1 MKLIHISDLHLGKR
15 INEFSLLEDQRYIL
29 EQIVKICVEEH
40 ADALLLAGDIYD
52 RPIPPAEAVM
62 MLDWFFNALV
72 SQKIQVCAISGN
84 HDSAERIAFGAELMK
99 QSGVHLSSV
108 YDGST
113 QKVIL
118 TDEFG
123 EVLVYLLPF
132 VRPATVRHALGQD
145 EIQTYQDA
153 VLAAVQRMDID
164 KSKRNILV
172 AHQFVTGAG
181 RCDSEDIMVGGVDN
195 VDASIFENFDYT
207 ALGHIHSPQNVGKW
221 KDIECKV
228 TNESINDAINDV
240 TGEAVNQTMD
250 KARNTAVNRVRYCG
264 TPLKY
269 SVSEAEQEKSVT
281 VIEMKKKGDVAI
293 RTISLIP
300 QHDIRIIHG
309 SYMEV
314 TARTFYQGINTD
326 DYVQITLT
334 DEEDIPDGMQKLRTI
349 YPNLLSLTYDNQRTR
364 TQQAIEPQEVI
375 QKKTEKELFEELYEK
390 QNNQPMS
397 EEQQRFIEELFARL
411 KEEIV

>member
-15 INEFSLLEDQRYIL
+15 INEFSMLEDQRYIL

-52 RPIPPAEAVM
+52 RPIPPAEAVT
-62 MLDWFFNALV
+62 MLDCFFNALV
-72 SQKIQVCAISGN
+72 SQKIQVCAVSGN
-84 HDSAERIAFGAELMK
+84 HDSAERIAFGAGLMK

-113 QKVIL
+113 QKIIL

-132 VRPATVRHALGQD
+132 VRPSIVRHALGQE

-153 VLAAVQRMDID
+153 VSAAVRHMEID
-164 KSKRNILV
+164 PSKRNILV

-195 VDASIFENFDYT
+195 VDASIFEEFDYT

-221 KDIECKV
+221 KDV
-228 TNESINDAINDV
+228 ANEV
-240 TGEAVNQTMD
+240 VNRQTMQ
-250 KARNTAVNRVRYCG
+250 KVNTAMNTAVSKAKNKAANRVRYCG

-269 SVSEAEQEKSVT
+269 SVSEAKQEKSVT
-281 VIEMKKKGDVAI
+281 VIEMGKKEDVVI
-293 RTISLIP
+293 RTIPLIP
-300 QHDIRIIHG
+300 KHDLRTIHG

-314 TARTFYQGINTD
+314 TARTFYQGTNTD
-326 DYVQITLT
+326 DYVEITLT

-364 TQQAIEPQEVI
+364 TQQTIEPQEAT
-375 QKKTEKELFEELYEK
+375 QQKTEQELFEELYEK

-397 EEQQRFIEELFARL
+397 EEQQRFVKELFARL
-411 KEEIV
+411 EEETV

>member
-15 INEFSLLEDQRYIL
+15 INEFSMLEDQRYIL
-29 EQIVKICVEEH
+29 EQIVKICVDEH

-52 RPIPPAEAVM
+52 RPIPPAETVT
-62 MLDWFFNALV
+62 MLDWFLNALV
-72 SQKIQVCAISGN
+72 SQKIQVCAVSGN
-84 HDSAERIAFGAELMK
+84 HDSAERIAFGAGLMK

-108 YDGST
+108 YDGSI
-113 QKVIL
+113 QKVTL

-123 EVLVYLLPF
+123 EVLIYLLPF
-132 VRPATVRHALGQD
+132 VRPSIVRHALGRE

-153 VLAAVQRMDID
+153 VLAAVQRMNID
-164 KSKRNILV
+164 PSKRNILV

-195 VDASIFENFDYT
+195 VDASIFEAFDYT
-207 ALGHIHSPQNVGKW
+207 ALGHIHSPQNVG
-221 KDIECKV
+221 IR
-228 TNESINDAINDV
+228 I
-240 TGEAVNQTMD
+240 
-250 KARNTAVNRVRYCG
+250 RYCG

-269 SVSEAEQEKSVT
+269 SVSEAGQEKSVT
-281 VIEMKKKGDVAI
+281 VIEMGKKGNVAVRMI
-293 RTISLIP
+293 PLIP
-300 QHDIRIIHG
+300 KRDLRMIHG

-314 TARTFYQGINTD
+314 TARTFYQGTNTD

-334 DEEDIPDGMQKLRTI
+334 DEEDIPDGVQKLRTI

-364 TQQAIEPQEVI
+364 TQQAIEPQAAI
-375 QKKTEKELFEELYEK
+375 QIKTEQELFEELYEK

-397 EEQQRFIEELFARL
+397 EEQQQFIKELFARL
-411 KEEIV
+411 KEETV

>member
-15 INEFSLLEDQRYIL
+15 LNEFSMLEDQRYIL

-52 RPIPPAEAVM
+52 RPIPPAEAVT
-62 MLDWFFNALV
+62 MLDWFLNALA
-72 SQKIQVCAISGN
+72 SQKIQVCAVSGN

-99 QSGVHLSSV
+99 QSGVHVSSV
-108 YDGST
+108 YDGSI
-113 QKVIL
+113 QKVTL

-123 EVLVYLLPF
+123 EVLIYLLPF
-132 VRPATVRHALGQD
+132 VRPSTVRHALGQE

-153 VLAAVQRMDID
+153 VLAAVQRMKID
-164 KSKRNILV
+164 PSKRNVLV

-195 VDASIFENFDYT
+195 VDASIFEAFDYT

-221 KDIECKV
+221 KDV
-228 TNESINDAINDV
+228 AS
-240 TGEAVNQTMD
+240 EAANQMVR
-250 KARNTAVNRVRYCG
+250 KALSEKTANVVRYCG

-269 SVSEAEQEKSVT
+269 SVSETGQEKSVT
-281 VIEMKKKGDVAI
+281 VIEMEKKGNMGI
-293 RTISLIP
+293 HTIPLIP
-300 QHDIRIIHG
+300 KHDVRMIHG

-314 TARTFYQGINTD
+314 TARSFYQRTNME

-364 TQQAIEPQEVI
+364 TQQAIEPQKTI

-397 EEQQRFIEELFARL
+397 EEQQQFVEELFARL
-411 KEEIV
+411 KEETE

>member
-15 INEFSLLEDQRYIL
+15 INEFSMLEDQRYIL

-52 RPIPPAEAVM
+52 RPIPPAEAVT

-84 HDSAERIAFGAELMK
+84 HDSAERIAFGAGLMK

-113 QKVIL
+113 QKIIL

-132 VRPATVRHALGQD
+132 VRPSIVRHALGRE

-153 VLAAVQRMDID
+153 VSAAVQRMDID
-164 KSKRNILV
+164 PSKRNILV

-195 VDASIFENFDYT
+195 VDASIFEAFDYT
-207 ALGHIHSPQNVGKW
+207 ALGHIHSPQNVG
-221 KDIECKV
+221 IG
-228 TNESINDAINDV
+228 I
-240 TGEAVNQTMD
+240 
-250 KARNTAVNRVRYCG
+250 RYCG

-269 SVSEAEQEKSVT
+269 SVSEAGQEKSVT
-281 VIEMKKKGDVAI
+281 VIEMGKKGDVAVRMI
-293 RTISLIP
+293 PLIP
-300 QHDIRIIHG
+300 KRDLRTIHG

-314 TARTFYQGINTD
+314 TARTFYQGTNTD

-364 TQQAIEPQEVI
+364 TQQTIEPQEAT
-375 QKKTEKELFEELYEK
+375 QQKTEQELFEELYEK

-397 EEQQRFIEELFARL
+397 EEQQQFIKELFARL
-411 KEEIV
+411 KEETV

>member
-15 INEFSLLEDQRYIL
+15 INEFSMLEDQRYIL
-29 EQIVKICVEEH
+29 EQIVKICVEEQ

-52 RPIPPAEAVM
+52 RPIPPAEAVT

-84 HDSAERIAFGAELMK
+84 HDSAERIAFGAGLMK

-113 QKVIL
+113 QKIIL

-132 VRPATVRHALGQD
+132 VRPSIVRHALGQE

-153 VLAAVQRMDID
+153 VSAAVRHMKID
-164 KSKRNILV
+164 PSKRNILV

-195 VDASIFENFDYT
+195 VDASIFEEFDYT

-221 KDIECKV
+221 KDMA
-228 TNESINDAINDV
+228 NEAANR
-240 TGEAVNQTMD
+240 QTMQMVNT
-250 KARNTAVNRVRYCG
+250 AMNTAVSKAKNKVANRVRYCG

-269 SVSEAEQEKSVT
+269 SVSEAKQEKSVT
-281 VIEMKKKGDVAI
+281 VIEMGKKEDVVI
-293 RTISLIP
+293 RTIPLIP
-300 QHDIRIIHG
+300 KRDLRTIHG

-314 TARTFYQGINTD
+314 TARTFYQGTNTD

-364 TQQAIEPQEVI
+364 TQQTIEPQEATQ
-375 QKKTEKELFEELYEK
+375 QKTGQELFEELYEK
-390 QNNQPMS
+390 QNNQPMN
-397 EEQQRFIEELFARL
+397 EEQQRFVKELFARL
-411 KEEIV
+411 EEETV